1 MKNLVL
7 NGQRLHLNEKLEGF
21 NFLTVGQVL
30 QKARA
35 QENRANESR
44 DTYQMNQ
51 SHVNMI
57 ENKSDL
63 DEVADVYTIEFVW
76 PKAKPYTCSDPKPV
90 RKSHVKEFK

>member
-1 MKNLVL
+1 
-7 NGQRLHLNEKLEGF
+7 
-21 NFLTVGQVL
+21 
-30 QKARA
+30 
-35 QENRANESR
+35 
-44 DTYQMNQ
+44 MNQ

-57 ENKSDL
+57 ENKSDP